1 MHVLWDSPT
10 GRKAVAL
17 PPSHNIIV
25 KADTKGGVIF
35 MGGHMDAI
43 EDGIQFFGGHG
54 RFTYIIPCELCGG
67 DVKRTQYSRTRNYIC
82 NYCKGLIKKKEK
94 IVLDHIENVETKAER
109 RFNKA
114 VANIEKQVKN
124 FQAYEKAINIAKT
137 RAEKYGSIPEA
148 MVAIELLKNKHKIIP
163 QQKIGKYRVDF
174 ALPDIKM
181 VVEVDGIIFHRRTER
196 KEDREYAIQ
205 LALGFDW
212 KIIHIPA
219 ELAAKRITMLEKAIQ
234 KMNTMR

>member
-1 MHVLWDSPT
+1 MGSYLH
-10 GRKAVAL
+10 AL
-17 PPSHNIIV
+17 
-25 KADTKGGVIF
+25 
-35 MGGHMDAI
+35 
-43 EDGIQFFGGHG
+43 EDGITVIEGKHG
-54 RFTYIIPCELCGG
+54 RFGYIIPCELCGG

-82 NYCKGLIKKKEK
+82 DYCKGLIKKKEK
-94 IVLDHIENVETKAER
+94 IVLTHIEDVETPAER

-114 VANIEKQVKN
+114 VAKIEKQVKN
-124 FQAYEKAINIAKT
+124 FQAYEKAINVAKT

-148 MVAIELLKNKHKIIP
+148 MVAIELIKNKHRIIP
-163 QQKIGKYRVDF
+163 QQKIGRYRVDF

-181 VVEVDGIIFHRRTER
+181 VVEVDGTIFHRMTER

-219 ELAAKRITMLEKAIQ
+219 ELAAKRITRLEKAIQ
-234 KMNTMR
+234 KMNTLR